1 MRQSPPPK
9 KNTGEVVFFHFGD
22 GAKIFDSAGGD
33 QSATGEN
40 FDVLGSIYVLYRA
53 KIFNF
58 NEQK

>member
-1 MRQSPPPK
+1 MRQSSPK
-9 KNTGEVVFFHFGD
+9 KTGEVVFFFHFGD

-33 QSATGEN
+33 QSATGEH